1 MLHAEAQ
8 FQMSVVNALKAAGH
22 FVFAVSNGWGK
33 MTARQAVRAKLE
45 GIMPGV
51 SDLILLL
58 PNKVYFIE
66 IKNPNGK
73 GRQSPAQRDFEQD
86 VRAMGHNYMIWDNFR
101 QVEQFINAHRKDIGN
116 FMAVGGTND

>member
-8 FQMSVVNALKAAGH
+8 FQMSVVNALKAAGY

-33 MTARQAVRAKLE
+33 MTAGQAVRAKLE

-73 GRQSPAQRDFEQD
+73 GRQSPAQREFEQD
-86 VRAMGHNYMIWDNFR
+86 VKAMGHNYMIWDNFS